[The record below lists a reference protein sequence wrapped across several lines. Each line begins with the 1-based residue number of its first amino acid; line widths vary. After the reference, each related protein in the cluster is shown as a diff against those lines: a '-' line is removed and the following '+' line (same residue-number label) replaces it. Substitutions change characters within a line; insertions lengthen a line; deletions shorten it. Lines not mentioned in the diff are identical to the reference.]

1 MTLPRGLRGSL
12 TAAAR
17 LPQGQYKEKLASMGA
32 DGFMLSRM
40 EAEDLEDVVP
50 DKAHR
55 LKIVEAAKEAMI
67 SNPTAKSGARQD
79 YGRVLGHDRDD

>member
-1 MTLPRGLRGSL
+1 
-12 TAAAR
+12 
-17 LPQGQYKEKLASMGA
+17 MGTGWQQRWCVFDPYSKQFHWFLNA
-32 DGFMLSRM
+32 